1 MGWSLEGATARGP
14 LRSAPRLRPAVPLS
28 RLRSCTEDRCTEEL
42 PVSHLVV
49 LEFVKCYFSQ
59 IELIC
64 VPQLARLVYDTWV
77 SINPPL
83 RFGYL
88 PLLYSIRLGSTLM
101 SWQVKFALSGFLSN
115 TRDLSALHLNFH
127 DEMIWFQPEGP
138 KKLATIF
145 RNLKTVHLY
154 DIFPECDLQWTLL
167 FLEASPFLNR
177 LYVKISRH
185 MCGRNKH
192 VDNDDKTNVL
202 CEASSFKHY
211 SLNSL
216 GIEGFGME
224 EKLINYI
231 KLVIER
237 AVALKKIYL

>member
-1 MGWSLEGATARGP
+1 
-14 LRSAPRLRPAVPLS
+14 
-28 RLRSCTEDRCTEEL
+28 
-42 PVSHLVV
+42 
-49 LEFVKCYFSQ
+49 
-59 IELIC
+59 
-64 VPQLARLVYDTWV
+64 
-77 SINPPL
+77 
-83 RFGYL
+83 
-88 PLLYSIRLGSTLM
+88 M

-115 TRDLSALHLNFH
+115 TRDLSTLYLNFH

-167 FLEASPFLNR
+167 FLEASPFLNS
-177 LYVKISRH
+177 LHVKISRH

-192 VDNDDKTNVL
+192 VDSADRTNVYVL

-211 SLNSL
+211 NLNSL
-216 GIEGFGME
+216 GIEGFGML
-224 EKLINYI
+224 EKLTNYI

-237 AVALKKIYL
+237 AVALKKIYLYDKERCQSCDLMKQTPVPLRPSFPINEEEKNLVRRQLTHGLSSSSHGLSSSSIDIIIEPS